1 MDTRCTSV
9 GESRGRK
16 VVDQNISL
24 IEQLEEFHGILGRR
38 AEGKS
43 SDGDEESYV
52 GLRESLIADPVA
64 NAQLPRFVRINRTL
78 DEFWLF
84 IKYKNRSYGERRMFL
99 KDQFDPLIKFLEE
112 SSAHSPVVDSV
123 ERTLTI
129 FDTEE
134 IRRAWGRVS
143 KRLDGD
149 PAAAITSARSL
160 VESVCKHILDE
171 IGEEYDDSKDV
182 FGPTAKLLKLAPD
195 QQSEQTFRRMTGACQ
210 SIVGSVESIRN
221 LYGDAH
227 GKGGTHALASPRH
240 AELAV
245 NAAGT
250 LAVFLIQTWQE
261 QCSPTSEGPH
271 SKRRKFGISN

>member
-1 MDTRCTSV
+1 MGDR
-9 GESRGRK
+9 
-16 VVDQNISL
+16 NISL
-24 IEQLEEFHGILGRR
+24 IEQFEEFHGILGRR

-43 SDGDEESYV
+43 SDGDKERYV
-52 GLRESLIADPVA
+52 DLRDSLIADPVA
-64 NAQLPRFVRINRTL
+64 SARLPRFVRAYRTL
-78 DEFWLF
+78 DEFWNF
-84 IKYKNRSYGERRMFL
+84 IKYEHRSYGERRTFL
-99 KDQFDPLIKFLEE
+99 KGEFDLLIKNLEE
-112 SSAHSPVVDSV
+112 SGAHSPVDDSL
-123 ERTLTI
+123 ERTLTS

-134 IRRAWGRVS
+134 IRRTWERAS

-160 VESVCKHILDE
+160 VEAVCKHILGE
-171 IGEEYDDSKDV
+171 SGEEYDDSTDV

-195 QQSEQTFRRMTGACQ
+195 QQSEQTFRRITGACQ

-227 GKGGTHALASPRH
+227 GKGRTHTPPSSRH

-250 LAVFLIQTWQE
+250 LAVFLIRTWQE
-261 QCSPTSEGPH
+261 QCNP
-271 SKRRKFGISN
+271 I